1 MTMTL
6 YALKDELNGFTSPIP
21 FMNEELAKRYLK
33 DQVMTNPTVKNTP
46 EDFSIWRLGEFDTD
60 TGAWTQSNKS
70 VELVE
75 RGKTM
80 PKNVSAKITPEIPY
94 EPKEAF
100 RSAYNFRVV
109 EMKDGSSLPFSY
121 EYKTEPGRP
130 MQNEYAYKINSY
142 GQKILEK
149 TGEKNLYAEI
159 QASLEETKIE
169 NILARVANGDMSDFR
184 PNGIFADTTEI
195 PSNLIEARQ
204 AMQELENTWNK
215 LPNNVK
221 RKYDFDVEKF
231 IGQSGSEDWLRD
243 MGLLP
248 VQADTV
254 ADAIAD
260 KIVEVKG
267 EDNE

>member
-1 MTMTL
+1 
-6 YALKDELNGFTSPIP
+6 
-21 FMNEELAKRYLK
+21 
-33 DQVMTNPTVKNTP
+33 
-46 EDFSIWRLGEFDTD
+46 
-60 TGAWTQSNKS
+60 
-70 VELVE
+70 
-75 RGKTM
+75 M
-80 PKNVSAKITPEIPY
+80 PRNASAKITPEVGY
-94 EPKEAF
+94 TPKEAF
-100 RSAYNFRVV
+100 RSAYNFRQVQ
-109 EMKDGSSLPFSY
+109 MQDGSDLPFSY

-159 QASLEETKIE
+159 QAALEETKIE

-215 LPNNVK
+215 LPNDTK

-231 IGQSGSEDWLRD
+231 IGQSGSESWLRD

-248 VQADTV
+248 AQAEAVAEAVADTT
-254 ADAIAD
+254 
-260 KIVEVKG
+260 VEVKG
-267 EDNE
+267 DSNE